1 MKNYFHISL
10 MIVLVMTVS
19 LPASAQYYRIGR
31 PIPPS
36 KRASCY
42 SQHQYGAGR
51 DGDTY
56 FGLRLGFGVS
66 TVSSDN
72 TTFDTNKSKTGL
84 NVGVAVGT
92 QLTSQA
98 PVFLE
103 SGLYY
108 TEKGG
113 KSTHNGTR
121 FTYNLDYLEAP
132 LLVKY
137 KVYPS
142 RDVSVEPFFGG
153 YLACGIA
160 GKIKDYNNREAYSSF
175 GDEDDTFNRFDGG
188 LRFGCGV
195 SYQMLYLEASY
206 DLGLANVGKDSFD
219 DARNRC
225 FNLTV
230 GVNF

>member
-1 MKNYFHISL
+1 

-19 LPASAQYYRIGR
+19 LPASAQYYRNGR

-36 KRASCY
+36 KRASYY

-98 PVFLE
+98 PVFFE

-160 GKIKDYNNREAYSSF
+160 GKIKDYNNREAYSKPMVMKMTHSIVS
-175 GDEDDTFNRFDGG
+175 TA
-188 LRFGCGV
+188 GCDLVVV
-195 SYQMLYLEASY
+195 S
-206 DLGLANVGKDSFD
+206 VI
-219 DARNRC
+219 RC
-225 FNLTV
+225 FIWKPATTLDWPMSERTV
-230 GVNF
+230 LMMRGTDASI

>member
-1 MKNYFHISL
+1 MKKHLEIPL
-10 MIVLVMTVS
+10 LAIMLTTICI
-19 LPASAQYYRIGR
+19 PASAQYYSDGR
-31 PIPPS
+31 PIPPR
-36 KRASCY
+36 KRAAY
-42 SQHQYGAGR
+42 YADHHQYKS
-51 DGDTY
+51 DDYNTY

-72 TTFDTNKSKTGL
+72 TTFDTNKTKTGL
-84 NVGVAVGT
+84 NVGLAVGT

-113 KSTHNGTR
+113 KSTHNGTK
-121 FTYNLDYLEAP
+121 FTYNLGYLQAP
-132 LLVKY
+132 IVLKY

-142 RDVSVEPFFGG
+142 NDVSIEPFFGG
-153 YLACGIA
+153 YLACGVA
-160 GKIKDYNNREAYSSF
+160 GKIKDYNNREAYHSF
-175 GDEDDTFNRFDGG
+175 GSDADTFNRFDGG
-188 LRFGCGV
+188 LRFGCGL
-195 SYQMLYLEASY
+195 SYQMLYVEASY
-206 DLGLANVGKDSFD
+206 DLGLANVGKDSFN

-225 FNLTV
+225 FNLTF